1 MFGFGWMVWLV
12 LFLLFCMMVRHRRR
26 ERWAHAVPRR
36 STLSERELEEQR
48 EDMDI
53 LERRVAELE
62 ERLDFTE
69 RLLAGRNQ
77 AASDTV

>member
-12 LFLLFCMMVRHRRR
+12 LFLLFCMIARHRRR
-26 ERWAHAVPRR
+26 ERWVHAVPRR
-36 STLSERELEEQR
+36 SALNDRDLEEQR

-69 RLLAGRNQ
+69 RLLAERNQ
-77 AASDTV
+77 AASNTV

>member
-12 LFLLFCMMVRHRRR
+12 LFLLLCTIVRHRRR
-26 ERWAHAVPRR
+26 ERWAHAVPHR
-36 STLSERELEEQR
+36 SALNDRELEEQR

-69 RLLAGRNQ
+69 RLLAERNQ

>member
-1 MFGFGWMVWLV
+1 MPFRTARPSM
-12 LFLLFCMMVRHRRR
+12 
-26 ERWAHAVPRR
+26 
-36 STLSERELEEQR
+36 TRELEEQR

-69 RLLAGRNQ
+69 RLLAERNQ